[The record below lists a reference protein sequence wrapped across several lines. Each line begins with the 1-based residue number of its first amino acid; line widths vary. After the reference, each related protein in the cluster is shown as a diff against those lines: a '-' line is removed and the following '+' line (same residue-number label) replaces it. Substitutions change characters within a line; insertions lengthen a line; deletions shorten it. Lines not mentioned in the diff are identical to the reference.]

1 MGKQCVC
8 VIFFE
13 GAFIMIRVVTTLE
26 FGIHC
31 FPKATAKCLFE
42 KNMVI
47 KDCLANSVTKDCLTW
62 IVTKDC
68 LA

>member
-1 MGKQCVC
+1 
-8 VIFFE
+8 
-13 GAFIMIRVVTTLE
+13 MIRVVTTLE